1 MTIGPLLFESPYAL
15 AALAL
20 LPIIWWL
27 LRFTPPRPT
36 RVAFPPI
43 RLLLGLISREE
54 TPHKS
59 PWWLT
64 ALRTLIAALVIIA
77 LAEPLYDPDRQ
88 AGSGTGPLLIVVD
101 DSWAAAPGWKE
112 RKDAMEALAAGAERD
127 GRPVALVLTTPR
139 SAVQSIAFV
148 RPEDIRQRIAG
159 LEPRAFAPDRA
170 GTAAEIAKQ
179 TAETKPEQIVWLS
192 DGLDYG
198 DSQRFL
204 DQLRNLAAAD
214 ADVTIYT
221 QPSTETPI
229 VVDGPK
235 QGESGLAIQLRR
247 LDAQTT
253 ADGQVRALAMN
264 GRTLGDAEL
273 KFEDGKL
280 ETSVEFEIPLALRN
294 QIGRIELT
302 GAQSAGSVFLLD
314 DRWRRR
320 PVGLV
325 AGTSSELA
333 QPLLS
338 PLHYVARALEPF
350 SEVTEAPTTSESSG
364 IKALLDQG
372 QSVLIVADIGQF
384 AAQDETLIKEWVD
397 NGGVLLRFAGPRL
410 AANNDDLIPVRLRRG
425 GRALGGALSWSK
437 PQTLGPF
444 DDHSPFRGLE
454 KLAQE
459 VTVQRQ
465 VLAEPSNDLSG
476 KTWARLEDGTPLVT
490 SETRGNG
497 LIVLFHVSASPDW
510 SNLPL
515 SGIFVEM
522 LRRIVRLSTTTAAKR
537 DPAGANR
544 QASQGTLPPIRVLNG
559 YGEFVA
565 PPPDAVPLPSGR
577 SAPEG
582 PSAKHPPG
590 IYGRDAR
597 IQAVNTVSP
606 EMPLQPLGSVV
617 TGETFASYE
626 STPALAFKRELLLAA
641 FILLLLDAIAV
652 LVIAGGFSRKVISTT
667 TSALAAFMI
676 GGTLLVAPIGSAR
689 AQDQTNEAITGDFAL
704 RASLK
709 THLAYVITGNR
720 QVDDTSLA
728 GLTGLSD
735 VISQRTALE
744 PGVPF
749 GISLERDELTFFPF
763 IYWPILPESQQPSEK
778 ALTKIDAYMKNGGT
792 ILFDTRDHQ
801 QNLPGLSPNGAGPGT
816 QALRRILA
824 SLDVPPL
831 EVVPA
836 DHVLTKAFYLLQ
848 AFPGRWAGGQLWVE
862 AAATA
867 ENTRRGASNFDG
879 VSSIIIGSNDFA
891 SAWARDLNG
900 RPLFPVVPGGPR
912 QREMAFR
919 SGVNMVI
926 YALTGNYKADQVH
939 VPALLERLGQ

>member
-15 AALAL
+15 SALAL
-20 LPIIWWL
+20 LPVIWWL
-27 LRFTPPRPT
+27 LRFTPPRPV
-36 RVAFPPI
+36 RVAFPPV
-43 RLLLGLISREE
+43 RLLLGLVSREE
-54 TPHKS
+54 KPHKS

-77 LAEPLYDPDRQ
+77 LAEPLYAPDRR
-88 AGSGTGPLLIVVD
+88 ADPGAGPLLIVVD
-101 DSWAAAPGWKE
+101 DSWAAAPGWQA
-112 RKDAMEALAAGAERD
+112 RKDTMEALAAGAERD
-127 GRPVALVLTTPR
+127 GRPVALALTTPR
-139 SAVQSIAFV
+139 SSVQSIAFV
-148 RPEDIRQRIAG
+148 RPEDIRRRIAG

-170 GTAAEIAKQ
+170 GTAAEIARQ
-179 TAETKPEQIVWLS
+179 TAGTGPERIVWLS

-198 DSQRFL
+198 DSRSFMDRL
-204 DQLRNLAAAD
+204 GKLAAAG
-214 ADVTIYT
+214 AGVTVYA
-221 QPSTETPI
+221 QPGSGTPI

-247 LDAQTT
+247 LDAQTP
-253 ADGQVRALAMN
+253 ANGRLRALAMN
-264 GRTLGDAEL
+264 GRTLADAAL
-273 KFEDGKL
+273 AFEDGRL
-280 ETSVEFEIPLALRN
+280 ETSVELEIPLALRN
-294 QIGRIELT
+294 QVGRIELT

-350 SEVTEAPTTSESSG
+350 SEVTEAPVTSESSG

-384 AAQDETLIKEWVD
+384 SAQDETLIREWVE

-410 AANNDDLIPVRLRRG
+410 AANSDDLIPVRLRRG
-425 GRALGGALSWSK
+425 GRALGGALSWSR

-454 KLAQE
+454 KLARE

-490 SETRGNG
+490 SGTRGNG
-497 LIVLFHVSASPDW
+497 LIVLFHVSASPGW

-522 LRRIVRLSTTTAAKR
+522 LRRIVRLSATTAAKR

-544 QASQGTLPPIRVLNG
+544 QASQGTSPPIRVLNG
-559 YGEFVA
+559 YGEFAA
-565 PPPDAVPLPSGR
+565 PPPDAAPLPSGR
-577 SAPEG
+577 PAPRG
-582 PSAKHPPG
+582 PSARHPPG

-597 IQAVNTVSP
+597 IQAVNTISP
-606 EMPLQPLGSVV
+606 DVALRPLGSVI

-652 LVIAGGFSRKVISTT
+652 LAIAGGFSRKFISTAT
-667 TSALAAFMI
+667 GAVAAFLV
-676 GGTLLVAPIGSAR
+676 GGTLLAAPAGGAR
-689 AQDQTNEAITGDFAL
+689 AQDRSAGAVTGDFAL
-704 RASLK
+704 RASLR
-709 THLAYVITGNR
+709 THLAYVVTGNR

-735 VISQRTALE
+735 VISRRTALE
-744 PGVPF
+744 PGAPF

-763 IYWPILPESQQPSEK
+763 IYWPVLPEARQPSGK

-801 QNLPGLSPNGAGPGT
+801 QNLPGLSPDDAGPGT
-816 QALRRILA
+816 RALRRILA
-824 SLDVPPL
+824 GLDVPPL

-867 ENTRRGASNFDG
+867 EHTRRGASNFDG

-900 RPLFPVVPGGPR
+900 RPLFVVQGGPR

>member
-43 RLLLGLISREE
+43 RLLLGLVSREE

-101 DSWAAAPGWKE
+101 DSWAAAPGWEGRKE
-112 RKDAMEALAAGAERD
+112 AMEALAAGAERD
-127 GRPVALVLTTPR
+127 GRPVALALTTPR
-139 SAVQSIAFV
+139 SSVQSITYV
-148 RPEDIRQRIAG
+148 QPEAIRQRIAG

-170 GTAAEIAKQ
+170 GTAEEIARQ
-179 TAETKPEQIVWLS
+179 TSETRPQQIVWLS

-198 DSQRFL
+198 DSRSFL
-204 DQLRNLAAAD
+204 DQLGELATDGAEI
-214 ADVTIYT
+214 TIYT
-221 QPSTETPI
+221 QPGSETPI

-235 QGESGLAIQLRR
+235 QGDSGLAIQLRR
-247 LDAQTT
+247 IDAQ
-253 ADGQVRALAMN
+253 APSGGQVRALAMN
-264 GRTLGDAEL
+264 GRTLGDTEL
-273 KFEDGKL
+273 QFEDGAL

-302 GAQSAGSVFLLD
+302 GSQSAGSVFLLD

-384 AAQDETLIKEWVD
+384 AAQDETLITEWVQ
-397 NGGVLLRFAGPRL
+397 NGGVLIRFAGPRL

-444 DDHSPFRGLE
+444 DDQSPFRGLE

-497 LIVLFHVSASPDW
+497 LIVLFHVSASPNW

-522 LRRIVRLSTTTAAKR
+522 LRRIVRLSTTTTAR
-537 DPAGANR
+537 DPASGNR
-544 QASQGTLPPIRVLNG
+544 QVSQGTLPPIRVLNG

-582 PSAKHPPG
+582 PSSKHPPG

-597 IQAVNTVSP
+597 ILAVNTVSADV
-606 EMPLQPLGSVV
+606 PLQPLGTVV
-617 TGETFASYE
+617 TDGTFASYE
-626 STPALAFKRELLLAA
+626 ATPALAFKRDLLLAA
-641 FILLLLDAIAV
+641 FVLLLLDAIAV
-652 LVIAGGFSRKVISTT
+652 LVIAGGFSRRILSTT
-667 TSALAAFMI
+667 TSAVAAVMVA
-676 GGTLLVAPIGSAR
+676 GTLLISHGGIAR
-689 AQDQTNEAITGDFAL
+689 AQDQGNEAVTDDFAL

-709 THLAYVITGNR
+709 THLAFVITGNR

-763 IYWPILPESQQPSEK
+763 IYWPILQDAQQPSEK
-778 ALTKIDAYMKNGGT
+778 ALSKIDAYMKNGGT

-801 QNLPGLSPNGAGPGT
+801 QNLPGLSPNSAGPGT

-824 SLDVPPL
+824 NLDVPPL

-879 VSSIIIGSNDFA
+879 VSSVIIGSNDFA